1 MSRTNCLLA
10 LGAFLLT
17 LLPLANAGQNAQM
30 TYFLSASFTCLNG
43 NTTPG
48 YSVYVVGSHREI
60 GEWKTENAVLLTTTR
75 ADYPKW
81 TGQVR
86 FSGVQLDEKV
96 QWKCIIRN
104 EAPPIRCQGMAAR
117 PKQRGDIEILP
128 ASAGHR
134 FVLSNTGARGVS
146 CRLPEQR
153 PAFESHI

>member
-17 LLPLANAGQNAQM
+17 LLPLANAGQNVQM

-48 YSVYVVGSHREI
+48 YSAYVVGSHREI

-104 EAPPIRCQGMAAR
+104 EAPPY
-117 PKQRGDIEILP
+117 DIKEWQPDPNSEVILKFSP
-128 ASAGHR
+128 QAQATAS
-134 FVLSNTGARGVS
+134 F
-146 CRLPEQR
+146 
-153 PAFESHI
+153 